1 MPAKPNTPEQ
11 FQQAIDLIEQY
22 GNTSAASR
30 ASGVP
35 VMTLRARWEKAKAQG
50 FLPTYRNATREGHP
64 AIDPYMIK
72 GTSTLVKADGSTAIQ
87 WIKTQVDPVRWKQLT
102 EAACRAAC
110 RQVKPHKRVKRPTDT
125 LDDLLTLYTI
135 TDYHMGMLAWGRE
148 TGAPWDLTIAKR
160 VLMDV
165 LGAMVDASPRSAVGV
180 LNQLGDFLHF
190 DSLKALT
197 PEHGHLLD
205 ADSRYQKVVEVTVEA
220 LIWCVHRMLEKH
232 ERVHVFMHEGNH
244 DPAGSIWLRVLFA
257 QVFQNNPRVTVEKSP
272 RPYVI
277 YEWGKTLLG
286 FHHGHLSKKEKLPA
300 LFAAL
305 FREAWGRVTHMYIHT
320 GHQHH
325 VDEKEYPGCNV
336 QQHPTM
342 AAPDAYAARGG
353 WLSKRQ
359 AASIDY
365 HKTRGEIARRIHLP
379 SE

>member
-1 MPAKPNTPEQ
+1 MPTFKPD
-11 FQQAIDLIEQY
+11 DLQRAVDLVEQY
-22 GNTSAASR
+22 GNQAAAAR
-30 ASGVP
+30 AGGLP
-35 VMTLRARWEKAKAQG
+35 PMTLRRRWEAARAQG
-50 FLPTYRNATREGHP
+50 VRPLYRNATREAHP
-64 AIDPYMIK
+64 AIDPYMVK
-72 GTSTLVKADGSTAIQ
+72 GTSTLVDGDGAAKLQ
-87 WIKTQVDPVRWKQLT
+87 WIKTQVDPVRWKQMV

-110 RQVKPHKRVKRPTDT
+110 KKVKPHKRVKAPKETLADT
-125 LDDLLTLYTI
+125 LTLYTI

-148 TGAPWDLTIAKR
+148 TGAPWDLEIAEQT
-160 VLMDV
+160 LMDV
-165 LGAMVDASPRSAVGV
+165 LGAMIDAAPQSAVGI

-190 DSLKALT
+190 DGLKALT

-205 ADSRYQKVVEVTVEA
+205 ADSRYQKVVEVTVRV

-232 ERVHVFMHEGNH
+232 DRVHIFMHEGNH
-244 DPAGSIWLRVLFA
+244 DPAGSIWLRVLFS
-257 QVFQNNPRVTVEKSP
+257 QVFQGNPRVTVEKSP

-277 YEWGKTLLG
+277 YEWGRTLLG

-305 FREAWGRVTHMYIHT
+305 FREAWGRVKHMYIHT

-336 QQHPTM
+336 QQHPTL

-353 WLSKRQ
+353 WVSKRQ

-365 HKTRGEIARRIHLP
+365 HKERGETARRIHLP
-379 SE
+379 PE